1 MKSISVITSGRLRDT
16 LNPGTSRFGA
26 AVPRLGAGVLV
37 PWHSV
42 WGASLGPLRERGH
55 LAGCREC
62 RSASVPPCSF
72 RSGARWWGWPGLRP
86 RRHDRQSEM
95 SARRAI
101 GMAAEKMT
109 DGDAE
114 NVPAQDPPG
123 AGPVDTCEQRYP
135 DYLMDFPPDLSPE
148 QVQHWQRFFNLRE
161 DILLDYG
168 YQTARA
174 YWTDL
179 QDIFEWAIAR
189 DKDVL
194 TLTNR
199 DLRQYCALLRR
210 RKYSE
215 ATIRRRMVAWRKM
228 EEKMKE
234 G

>member
-1 MKSISVITSGRLRDT
+1 MAGSVKL
-16 LNPGTSRFGA
+16 A
-26 AVPRLGAGVLV
+26 ALGGKN
-37 PWHSV
+37 
-42 WGASLGPLRERGH
+42 G
-55 LAGCREC
+55 
-62 RSASVPPCSF
+62 
-72 RSGARWWGWPGLRP
+72 
-86 RRHDRQSEM
+86 QSEI

-114 NVPAQDPPG
+114 NAPAQDPSG
-123 AGPVDTCEQRYP
+123 AGSVDACEQRYP
-135 DYLMDFPPDLSPE
+135 DYLMDFPPDLPPE

-174 YWTDL
+174 YWADL
-179 QDIFEWAIAR
+179 QDIFEWAVAR

-194 TLTNR
+194 ALTDR

-215 ATIRRRMVAWRKM
+215 ATIRRRMVSWRKM